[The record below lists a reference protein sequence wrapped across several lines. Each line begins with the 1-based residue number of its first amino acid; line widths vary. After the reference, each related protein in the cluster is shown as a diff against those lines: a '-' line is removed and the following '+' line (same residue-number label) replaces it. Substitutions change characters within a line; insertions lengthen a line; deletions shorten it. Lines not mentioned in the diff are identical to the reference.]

1 MPVLTGPGVLAGPGP
16 LHAVP
21 SPAARHR
28 RGPADRGPDTTAAR
42 AEALARSGHGGAALD
57 LLDEVGADPSATDAT
72 ARDARALR
80 TLVRGEHPGERGA
93 PRAPA
98 AGDWGRAL
106 AEGPVRAAADAWA
119 GVLAGLPAY
128 EIAPRATHALAAL
141 SPPSQPSPQP
151 PPSFRDPGGPW
162 SATVAAA
169 AIRALLHTDRL
180 AAAAGWSGRL
190 AARAEEDGASERQA
204 EFLTLLAVAEY
215 RQGELSAAR
224 GHLATALGLVPG
236 GDAQPWRLTALLTRG
251 RVLALTGRPPAP
263 GHTAAPVP
271 VPVHTPQPRH
281 ADAVPRAPSPNSLQ
295 WVDHLYF
302 RGETRLARGRPA
314 EALMDFVRCGRAL
327 RDWGADRPTVT
338 PWRSGAARA
347 HLALG
352 NRGPA
357 LALALAEVRLAR
369 ECAAPR
375 TLGISLREAAVAADP
390 LFRMD
395 LLQESARTH
404 ETAGA
409 RLELARTL
417 ALIGRERHRTGD
429 RKAARAVLST
439 ACEAAHACGAAALEK
454 RVRQELAAAGGRVCG
469 KAVRDS
475 RTLTARQQRVAEL
488 AVQGYGNR
496 EIAARLS
503 LTESTVEQHMTQ
515 IYRKLDIGKRSEI
528 KISGETLG

>member
-1 MPVLTGPGVLAGPGP
+1 MPPVLTGPGVPGAPAVDRAAPGP
-16 LHAVP
+16 AGRCP
-21 SPAARHR
+21 EAAM
-28 RGPADRGPDTTAAR
+28 AR
-42 AEALARSGHGGAALD
+42 AVVLARSGRGGAALD
-57 LLDEVGADPSATDAT
+57 LLDAVSADPAAADDTI
-72 ARDARALR
+72 RDARALR

-98 AGDWGRAL
+98 PGDWGRAL
-106 AEGPVRAAADAWA
+106 ADGPVRAAADAWA
-119 GVLAGLPAY
+119 GVPAGLPAH
-128 EIAPRATHALAAL
+128 EIAPRADQALAAL
-141 SPPSQPSPQP
+141 AAPA
-151 PPSFRDPGGPW
+151 FRVPGGPW
-162 SATVAAA
+162 RAAAAAA

-180 AAAAGWSGRL
+180 GAAAAWGGRL
-190 AARAEEDGASERQA
+190 ATRAEQDDDRERRA
-204 EFLTLLAVAEY
+204 EFLVLLAVTEY
-215 RQGELSAAR
+215 RQGELTAAR
-224 GHLATALGLVPG
+224 AHLATALGLVPG

-251 RVLALTGRPPAP
+251 RVLALTGHAGDPAPPPAP
-263 GHTAAPVP
+263 AHTAVPASASVP
-271 VPVHTPQPRH
+271 VPNTLARH

-357 LALALAEVRLAR
+357 LSLALAEVRLAR

-375 TLGISLREAAVAADP
+375 ALGISLREAATAADP

-395 LLQESARTH
+395 LLQESARLH

-417 ALIGRERHRTGD
+417 CLIGRERHRAGD
-429 RKAARAVLST
+429 RKAARADLST
-439 ACEAAHACGAAALEK
+439 ACEAAHACGAVALEK

-475 RTLTARQQRVAEL
+475 GTLTARQQRVAEL
-488 AVQGYGNR
+488 AVQGHGNR

-515 IYRKLDIGKRSEI
+515 VYRKLDIGKRSEI
-528 KISGETLG
+528 QISRETLG

>member
-1 MPVLTGPGVLAGPGP
+1 MPPVLTGPGVLEA
-16 LHAVP
+16 
-21 SPAARHR
+21 PAAARTA
-28 RGPADRGPDTTAAR
+28 PAPAPAPVDRCPEAATAR
-42 AEALARSGHGGAALD
+42 AVILARSGRGGAALD
-57 LLDEVGADPSATDAT
+57 LLDAVSADPCT
-72 ARDARALR
+72 ADDTAGDVRALR

-98 AGDWGRAL
+98 PGDWGCAL
-106 AEGPVRAAADAWA
+106 ADGPVRAAADAWA

-128 EIAPRATHALAAL
+128 EIAPRADRALAAL
-141 SPPSQPSPQP
+141 APSA
-151 PPSFRDPGGPW
+151 FRVPAGPW
-162 SATVAAA
+162 GATVAAA
-169 AIRALLHTDRL
+169 AAVRALLHTDRL
-180 AAAAGWSGRL
+180 GAAAAWSGRL
-190 AARAEEDGASERQA
+190 AARAERDGDPERRA
-204 EFLTLLAVAEY
+204 EFLVLLAMAAH
-215 RQGELSAAR
+215 RQGELAVAR
-224 GHLATALGLVPG
+224 SRLSTALDLVPG
-236 GDAQPWRLTALLTRG
+236 ADAQPWRLTALLTRG
-251 RVLALTGRPPAP
+251 RVLALTGRPASSAPPSVPAHTVVPDRVP
-263 GHTAAPVP
+263 GHN
-271 VPVHTPQPRH
+271 TPPRH

-327 RDWGADRPTVT
+327 RDWDADRPTVT

-357 LALALAEVRLAR
+357 LSLALAEVRLAR

-375 TLGISLREAAVAADP
+375 ALGISLREAAAAADP

-395 LLQESARTH
+395 LLQESAGLH

-417 ALIGRERHRTGD
+417 CLIGREQHRAGD
-429 RKAARAVLST
+429 RKAARAVLAT
-439 ACEAAHACGAAALEK
+439 ACEAAHACGAPVLEK

-469 KAVRDS
+469 KAVRDTA
-475 RTLTARQQRVAEL
+475 TLTARQQRVAEL
-488 AVQGYGNR
+488 AVQGHGNR

-515 IYRKLDIGKRSEI
+515 VYRKLDIAKRSEI
-528 KISGETLG
+528 RISGETLG

>member
-16 LHAVP
+16 VRAVP
-21 SPAARHR
+21 GPAARHCR
-28 RGPADRGPDTTAAR
+28 VPADRGPDPSTAR
-42 AEALARSGHGGAALD
+42 AEALARSGHGGAALG
-57 LLDEVGADPSATDAT
+57 LLDEVSADPSATDAT

-98 AGDWGRAL
+98 PGDWGCAL
-106 AEGPVRAAADAWA
+106 TEGPVRAAADAWA

-128 EIAPRATHALAAL
+128 EIAPRATHALTAL
-141 SPPSQPSPQP
+141 SPLSQPSQPT

-190 AARAEEDGASERQA
+190 AAHAEGDGAPERQA
-204 EFLTLLAVAEY
+204 EFLALLAVAEY
-215 RQGELSAAR
+215 RQGELTAAL

-251 RVLALTGRPPAP
+251 RVLALTGRPPDP
-263 GHTAAPVP
+263 GHTAVP
-271 VPVHTPQPRH
+271 VPVHTAQHRH

-395 LLQESARTH
+395 LLQESARMH

-488 AVQGYGNR
+488 AVQGHGNR